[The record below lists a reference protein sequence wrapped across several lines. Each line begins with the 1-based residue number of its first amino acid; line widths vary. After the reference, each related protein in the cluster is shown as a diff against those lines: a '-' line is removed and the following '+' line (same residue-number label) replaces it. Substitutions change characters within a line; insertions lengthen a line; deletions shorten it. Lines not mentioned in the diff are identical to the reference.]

1 MPCKTLCLGED
12 GFEDHENYETKK
24 IHLRTHHDID
34 FEVNLYNS
42 PNVTHFGCQNWEALC
57 KMYGFYEGMIVTMD
71 LGDPDI
77 EQDNMDIW
85 VLVDTL
91 PIYRNVSFSNIVIN

>member
-1 MPCKTLCLGED
+1 M
-12 GFEDHENYETKK
+12 
-24 IHLRTHHDID
+24 D

-42 PNVTHFGCQNWEALC
+42 QSVTHFGCQNWEALS
-57 KMYGFYEGMIVTMD
+57 KMYGFYEDMIVTMD

-91 PIYRNVSFSNIVIN
+91 PILPLCEFLKHSY